1 MKYSQN
7 SGVLDYSFTHATVMG
22 SMYMPD
28 PVLHAGHPSVNKMNI
43 PALWELIFLPGR
55 H

>member
-22 SMYMPD
+22 RTYMLDPD
-28 PVLHAGHPSVNKMNI
+28 LGAGHPSVNKMNI
-43 PALWELIFLPGR
+43 PAFW
-55 H
+55 